1 MITNRRLQNRFQK
14 PSIIE
19 SQKRE
24 RLSSS
29 NSRFLASIYIHE
41 PSRIVFREIRG
52 YSINSA
58 KVSRGKQRV
67 ETWPGH
73 SSSAEFMASWG
84 GGRQRCRAG
93 LTNVPRLNLKPPAS
107 RSLPVDYGL
116 DKSFLENGRAT
127 PPLHLSFPV
136 RFCPC
141 TSSHPDRFIRAT
153 FIYWIRVL
161 EVTRRSCT

>member
-1 MITNRRLQNRFQK
+1 MRKNQLQSIQLGTKIDHSITSKNRQHE
-14 PSIIE
+14 P
-19 SQKRE
+19 
-24 RLSSS
+24 SSS
-29 NSRFLASIYIHE
+29 NSHFPSMYIDE
-41 PSRIVFREIRG
+41 PSRIVFHEIRG

-73 SSSAEFMASWG
+73 SLSAEFMVSWG

-127 PPLHLSFPV
+127 PPSIFLSPFV
-136 RFCPC
+136 SALAR
-141 TSSHPDRFIRAT
+141 HPT
-153 FIYWIRVL
+153 PTVL
-161 EVTRRSCT
+161 SAPRLFTGFVFSR